1 VDCASDEELKK
12 DRKKS
17 DEKYVPDEFSS
28 LERLDGEGDRT
39 IQ

>member
-1 VDCASDEELKK
+1 VDCASDEERKEK
-12 DRKKS
+12 RKKS

-28 LERLDGEGDRT
+28 MERLDEEGDRT